1 MTKGLLLPPPSSP
14 LTWPPRGFLRLVT
27 QQPKLKYPRADK
39 SSSLSQA
46 ACREATLIH
55 LGLLA
60 HLPQPSLTLSLA
72 TGTCHSRLWGFPL
85 ESEHQNTC
93 IRMFHTHTPSPQRTL
108 PPALCGI
115 SALTDRRGG
124 QPPRQVELDRCVL
137 TLNDPL

>member
-1 MTKGLLLPPPSSP
+1 MTKGLLLPPPFSP

-46 ACREATLIH
+46 ACREGTLIH

-93 IRMFHTHTPSPQRTL
+93 IRMFHTHTPSPTMHTAPCPL
-108 PPALCGI
+108 WHFCSGPTG
-115 SALTDRRGG
+115 DGG
-124 QPPRQVELDRCVL
+124 SLHARWNSTGVFSP
-137 TLNDPL
+137 